1 MSDAFLFI
9 RHGETDYNRRGVRC
23 GGDIDIPLTQHG
35 ESQAKAAAEKLL
47 AEGLRPDA
55 IFVSPLQR
63 TRRTAEI
70 LAETLR
76 FTEPLIP
83 HAGLLERRLG
93 AWNGQPIA
101 ETQPWFDAKLTPPG
115 GESETAFRTRLE
127 RALVDILVRP
137 YRLPL
142 LVGSKGV
149 ARIFVDLTGGTRAA
163 PLGNAEVVRFPR
175 VVLPRLA
182 PEAFAAEGH
191 R

>member
-23 GGDIDIPLTQHG
+23 GGDIDIPLTAQG
-35 ESQAKAAAEKLL
+35 AAQAKAAAEQLL
-47 AEGLRPDA
+47 ADGLRPDA

-70 LAETLR
+70 LAETLG

-83 HAGLLERRLG
+83 HEGLRERRLG
-93 AWNGQPIA
+93 DWNGQPIA
-101 ETQPWFDAKLTPPG
+101 DTQAWFDAKLTPPG

-149 ARIFVDLTGGTRAA
+149 ARIFVELTGGARTA
-163 PLGNAEVVRFPR
+163 PVGNAEVVRFPR

-182 PEAFAAEGH
+182 TETYATVGTS
-191 R
+191 